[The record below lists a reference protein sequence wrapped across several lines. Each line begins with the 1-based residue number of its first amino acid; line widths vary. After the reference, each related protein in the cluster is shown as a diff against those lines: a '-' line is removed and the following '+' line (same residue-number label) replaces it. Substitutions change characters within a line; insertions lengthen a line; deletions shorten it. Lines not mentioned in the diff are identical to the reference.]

1 MFQRNRKSGFTLLE
15 LLIVV
20 IIVSILAAVAL
31 PRFGRMTRKARSSEA
46 ANAIGSILTAEALY
60 YQEHGVFTAT
70 RANLLVDV
78 NEANFTYTLAANGG
92 VTATAT
98 ANGAIATTTGIRVT
112 GTITDTGTRTIET
125 TGI

>member
-46 ANAIGSILTAEALY
+46 ANAIGSLLTAEALY

-78 NEANFTYTLAANGG
+78 NETNFTYTLSGASGTG
-92 VTATAT
+92 VTATA
-98 ANGAIATTTGIRVT
+98 AGRVVTTTGITVT
-112 GTITDTGTRTIET
+112 GVITDTGTRTITT
-125 TGI
+125 TGV